1 MTGSDDASAI
11 VWDMNTGEKKNILRG
26 HTSYISVIC
35 ISNDN
40 NKVIT
45 GSNDKKT
52 IIWNL

>member
-11 VWDMNTGEKKNILRG
+11 IWDMNTGKKIYILRG
-26 HTSYISVIC
+26 HTLSINVIS

-45 GSNDKKT
+45 GSNDK
-52 IIWNL
+52 